1 MCEAYT
7 YMQAAAAY
15 PRGGGV
21 PVREKTATSQ

>member
-7 YMQAAAAY
+7 YIQAAAVY
-15 PRGGGV
+15 PRGGV